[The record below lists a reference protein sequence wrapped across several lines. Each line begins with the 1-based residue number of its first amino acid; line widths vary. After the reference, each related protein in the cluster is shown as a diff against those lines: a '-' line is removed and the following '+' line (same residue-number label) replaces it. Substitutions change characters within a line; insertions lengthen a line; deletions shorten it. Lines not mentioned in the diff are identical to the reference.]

1 MPRLSCHFPITV
13 SVVGA
18 PSAAGI
24 EELGRVVEQAL
35 AERLRLARRHL
46 ETVTAREPAA
56 MSEARETEDPTR
68 VGVTGRVYRVPSYEG
83 GGALKPVRLT
93 TDAPQPRD
101 PAVLSDTELDA
112 EYLHARNWLLG
123 HGPAEPA
130 HAEIK
135 AYAEALEAELLRRA
149 GGAAAG
155 PVARRPGPTVTV
167 TGGRPPGRPPVAPP
181 GVLGGGPAPPKDRQ
195 YRVTASGAGG
205 TYGEHDLPH
214 LLGERGVHAVITSS
228 GPGAH
233 RPNEPGFDF
242 VGIQRGTRTIWL
254 VDNKALN
261 ALKDIDGETATAL
274 GVNLRAS
281 LERAID
287 KIRPIAEFDGKA
299 DLLHRL
305 EAARDAVR
313 AGKPIPAELNMKLA
327 VTNAG
332 GYATGARNLPTQ
344 AEFVDLVGAQAR
356 AARAADIAAAKEVGD
371 DPTRPRSHAD
381 TERMRR
387 QVGGVL
393 SRRPVRVRL
402 GVRIA
407 SSLKSAGRGLATIGA
422 VVIWNA
428 AMSRVDQAIEDRFL
442 DRWAKPKLAAL
453 EPEIQARLDDRLE
466 ELVDLQLRHPGKPLY
481 AVIGLLTTLE
491 RGGEDDT
498 ELESADLRLTS
509 VSVAAE
515 RVEHSEVEHVR
526 THPWHG
532 IREVRDLIRTT
543 YSVELDPLGKAEL
556 ATVLSAEIAAEEEA
570 AGARSATPEQ
580 QRASQRRRDQLA
592 AQLKQVE
599 QAP

>member
-56 MSEARETEDPTR
+56 MSEARESEDPTR

-93 TDAPQPRD
+93 TDAPQLRD

-149 GGAAAG
+149 GGAATG
-155 PVARRPGPTVTV
+155 PAAKARTTVAVS
-167 TGGRPPGRPPVAPP
+167 GGRPPGNPPAPP
-181 GVLGGGPAPPKDRQ
+181 PGGGSAAPPKDRPF
-195 YRVTASGAGG
+195 RKAASGAGG
-205 TYGEHDLPH
+205 EYGEHDLPH
-214 LLGERGVHAVITSS
+214 LLGERGVEAVITSS

-233 RPNEPGFDF
+233 RSNEPGFDY
-242 VGIQRGTRTIWL
+242 VGIERGTRAIWL
-254 VDNKALN
+254 VDNKAVN
-261 ALKDIDGETATAL
+261 EVKAIEGKRATAL
-274 GVNLRAS
+274 GVNLHSS
-281 LERAID
+281 LERALG
-287 KIRPIAEFDGKA
+287 KIRKAPAFAGKA
-299 DLLHRL
+299 DLLRRL

-313 AGKPIPAELNMKLA
+313 AGRPIPDELNIKLV

-332 GYATGARNLPTQ
+332 GYGTGVDNLPPQ
-344 AEFVDLVGAQAR
+344 AMFVDLVGPEVR
-356 AARAADIAAAKEVGD
+356 AAREADIAAAQNVGD
-371 DPTRPRSHAD
+371 NPTRPRSHLD

-387 QVGGVL
+387 RVGGAL
-393 SRRPVRVRL
+393 SREPAGVRTR
-402 GVRIA
+402 VRIA
-407 SSLKSAGRGLATIGA
+407 SRVKSAGWGLAKLG
-422 VVIWNA
+422 VVVLWNA
-428 AMSRVDQAIEDRFL
+428 IMSSADQAIEERFL
-442 DRWAKPKLAAL
+442 NRWAQPRLAAL
-453 EPEIQARLDDRLE
+453 EPEIQARIDDRID
-466 ELVDLQLRHPGKPLY
+466 ELADLQLRRTGTPLY

-498 ELESADLRLTS
+498 ELLSADLRLTS

-532 IREVRDLIRTT
+532 IREVRDLVRTT
-543 YSVELDPLGKAEL
+543 YSVELDPLSTAEL
-556 ATVLSAEIAAEEEA
+556 AGILQARIVAEEEA
-570 AGARSATPEQ
+570 AGASSATPEQ
-580 QRASQRRRDQLA
+580 QRASQQRRDRLA
-592 AQLKQVE
+592 AQLKRLE

>member
-35 AERLRLARRHL
+35 TERLRLARRHL
-46 ETVTAREPAA
+46 ETVTGREPAA
-56 MSEARETEDPTR
+56 MSEARETEDPAR
-68 VGVTGRVYRVPSYEG
+68 VGATGRVYRVPSYED

-93 TDAPQPRD
+93 TDAPQSRD
-101 PAVLSDTELDA
+101 PAPLSDTELDA

-123 HGPAEPA
+123 HSTVEPA
-130 HAEIK
+130 HAGIK
-135 AYAEALEAELLRRA
+135 AYAEALEAELHRRSSA
-149 GGAAAG
+149 AAAG
-155 PVARRPGPTVTV
+155 PAARTGPTVTV
-167 TGGRPPGRPPVAPP
+167 TGGRPTGRPPVAPP
-181 GVLGGGPAPPKDRQ
+181 AVVGGGPALPKDRQ

-242 VGIQRGTRTIWL
+242 VGIQRGTRTVWL

-261 ALKDIDGETATAL
+261 ALKDIDGESATAL

-287 KIRPIAEFDGKA
+287 KIRPIAEFEGKA
-299 DLLHRL
+299 DLVHRL

-313 AGKPIPAELNMKLA
+313 AGKPIPAELNVKLA

-332 GYATGARNLPTQ
+332 GYATGARNLPPQ

-356 AARAADIAAAKEVGD
+356 AARAADIAAAESAGVS
-371 DPTRPRSHAD
+371 PTRPRSHAD

-387 QVGGVL
+387 QVGGAL

-407 SSLKSAGRGLATIGA
+407 SSLKSAGRGLAVIGA
-422 VVIWNA
+422 VVIWNV
-428 AMSRVDQAIEDRFL
+428 AMSYVNQAIEDWFL
-442 DRWAKPKLAAL
+442 NRWAKPKLAAL

-466 ELVDLQLRHPGKPLY
+466 ELVDLQLRHPGKTLY
-481 AVIGLLTTLE
+481 AVIGVLITLE
-491 RGGEDDT
+491 RAGEDDT

-570 AGARSATPEQ
+570 VGARSATPEQ